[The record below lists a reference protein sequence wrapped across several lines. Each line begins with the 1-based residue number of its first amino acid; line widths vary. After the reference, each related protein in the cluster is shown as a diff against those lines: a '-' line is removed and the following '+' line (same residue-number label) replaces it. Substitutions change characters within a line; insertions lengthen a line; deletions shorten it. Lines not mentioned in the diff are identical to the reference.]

1 MASLRELDPVDR
13 VIIADITSLSRAERP
28 HTPVPDDRNPWE
40 TGRCWLYCGR
50 DEVAVLWIGPVTV
63 AAATAPMFACAR
75 CITRLNSLVWDH
87 LSRKDLG
94 PDTANPAAAD
104 PQVIHAVAYS
114 RTPAIAGTRS
124 HRRKP
129 TRAALLGEAVGD
141 RLSRLRLRRN
151 S

>member
-1 MASLRELDPVDR
+1 MTSLRELDLADR
-13 VIIADITSLSRAERP
+13 VIVADITSLSRAERP
-28 HTPVPDDRNPWE
+28 HTPVPDDGNPWE

-87 LSRKDLG
+87 LSHKDTG
-94 PDTANPAAAD
+94 PAMVTPAADD
-104 PQVIHAVAYS
+104 PPNTPTLAYS
-114 RTPAIAGTRS
+114 RTPAITGGRS

-129 TRAALLGEAVGD
+129 TRSALLGQAVGD